1 MSDPVQSPAGIK
13 RLERNARRSRLVAF
27 QWICEGTGP
36 RYALRC
42 FATYVEAKSPPFLK
56 TEKTAVTIIA

>member
-56 TEKTAVTIIA
+56 T